1 MKKSKIYY
9 ATVAILIAGFAFIS
23 NRVQAGGE
31 KFYSDLIRL
40 DKVVTKINEN
50 YVEDVSSEELVDA
63 AIGGIRQILDPAY
76 RLFHPQGLRGPEGQH
91 RR

>member
-9 ATVAILIAGFAFIS
+9 ATVAILIAGFALIS

-50 YVEDVSSEELVDA
+50 YVEDVSSGASVPFS
-63 AIGGIRQILDPAY
+63 IRIPPISPP
-76 RLFHPQGLRGPEGQH
+76 RITRT
-91 RR
+91 